1 MSNLV
6 TRNVNVVYLSQIVL
20 EHSSLD
26 PDPLL
31 GLESG
36 LLLHH
41 PHDVSH
47 LLDWNHL
54 LLVDSHPQV
63 GYPVDGGLHVSLLE
77 RLDVDVTLHVLR
89 GNNGP
94 GEVQVKIGRS
104 KTELPV
110 LKILLLVHIR
120 KNLIHP
126 CVTHFYNRVWIF
138 GFFNTIIRVRMNYSI
153 RIFLPLFISKTIRII

>member
-20 EHSSLD
+20 EHASLD

-31 GLESG
+31 GLKSG

-47 LLDWNHL
+47 LLDGNHL

-63 GYPVDGGLHVSLLE
+63 GYPVDSCLHVSLLE

-94 GEVQVKIGRS
+94 GQVKIS
-104 KTELPV
+104 
-110 LKILLLVHIR
+110 
-120 KNLIHP
+120 
-126 CVTHFYNRVWIF
+126 F
-138 GFFNTIIRVRMNYSI
+138 
-153 RIFLPLFISKTIRII
+153 RITSF